1 MPNSLRPVTTP
12 RPLGDLADRVGAPMA
27 SEADRAVMITG
38 VTLDSRDVRPGDLF
52 AALPGA
58 HAHGSQFCAQAR
70 EQGAVAVLTDRTG
83 LEAAAGLPA
92 IVVDDPRGILGALAA
107 DVYGHPGEDLALIG
121 VTGTNGKTTTA
132 FLLEAG
138 LRAAGHVP
146 AVIGT
151 TGIRIGDEILP
162 SARTTPEAPDLH
174 ALLAVMRE
182 RGITAVAMEV
192 SSHALAL
199 GRVDGLVFDMAVFT
213 NLTQDHLDFHGTM
226 ENYFAAKASLF
237 TPQRSRRAT
246 VGVDDDWGRRLARDP
261 AVPTMTYAL
270 DHPADARCS
279 SVRPDSRGQVLTV
292 SFEGADH
299 EVVVGLPGRFNAA
312 NGLAA
317 WSALVMMGV
326 PAVELTTAMAGVR
339 VPGRMEIVD
348 EGQGFVA
355 VVDYAH
361 SPDAV
366 ERVLEA
372 LVPAAGGRRIAVL
385 GCGGDRD
392 REKRPVM
399 GRIGARLAD
408 VLIVTDDNPRSEDP
422 AAIRAQMLEGAREVG
437 GDVREIGD
445 RRAAIAAAVEEA
457 RDGDI
462 LVLLGKGHEP
472 GQEIGGTVYPF
483 DDRAELVAAL
493 REAS

>member
-1 MPNSLRPVTTP
+1 
-12 RPLGDLADRVGAPMA
+12 
-27 SEADRAVMITG
+27 
-38 VTLDSRDVRPGDLF
+38 
-52 AALPGA
+52 
-58 HAHGSQFCAQAR
+58 
-70 EQGAVAVLTDRTG
+70 
-83 LEAAAGLPA
+83 
-92 IVVDDPRGILGALAA
+92 
-107 DVYGHPGEDLALIG
+107 
-121 VTGTNGKTTTA
+121 
-132 FLLEAG
+132 
-138 LRAAGHVP
+138 
-146 AVIGT
+146 
-151 TGIRIGDEILP
+151 
-162 SARTTPEAPDLH
+162 
-174 ALLAVMRE
+174 
-182 RGITAVAMEV
+182 
-192 SSHALAL
+192 
-199 GRVDGLVFDMAVFT
+199 

-237 TPQRSRRAT
+237 TPHRARRAT
-246 VGVDDDWGRRLARDP
+246 VGVDDDWGRRLAQDA
-261 AVPTMTYAL
+261 AVPTTTYAV
-270 DHPADARCS
+270 DHPADARCA
-279 SVRPDSRGQVLTV
+279 SVTPDARGQVLTV
-292 SFEGADH
+292 SFAGTDH

-317 WSALVMMGV
+317 WTALVLMGV
-326 PAVELTTAMAGVR
+326 PAVDLTTAMAGVR

-399 GRIGARLAD
+399 GRIGARMAD

-445 RRAAIAAAVEEA
+445 RRTAIAAAVEEA
-457 RDGDI
+457 RDGDV

-472 GQEIGGTVYPF
+472 GQEVGGTVYPF